1 MRALPSASV
10 SPPEASLRFV
20 MEVPASM
27 SSATET
33 ERSLMEGSNS
43 STLVTLMVTVAVSEP
58 EPSASVAETVRECVV
73 VVS

>member
-20 MEVPASM
+20 MEVPAAM
-27 SSATET
+27 SSAKET
-33 ERSLMEGSNS
+33 VTSLMEGLNS
-43 STLVTLMVTVAVSEP
+43 STLVTLMVTVAVSAP

-73 VVS
+73 LVS